1 MMKKFCYLFVFIFSI
16 QIHFAQE
23 NNALDGDVFGT
34 EQFLESFQKNK
45 ERILQLEKDFLSR
58 KQLKNITNDT
68 IFIPI
73 RAVIVRKEDGS
84 GGVLEQDVLDAIKRA
99 NQDFSGSNL
108 WFKLCGDIDYIDETW
123 LYDFRR
129 RHEDRLVEMNSVL
142 NVINIYFVNSIDKEV
157 SPSIGAYAYYPNSSK
172 KIVVMTNGLTNGY
185 SRTLSHEL
193 GHSFGLF
200 HTHRYN
206 NRITDELVDGSNC
219 NSAGDTICD
228 TPADP
233 NLSDRVNT
241 DCNFVLT
248 MYDSNGDVFDPSTK
262 NIMSYARKECRDEFS
277 PQQLAR
283 MNAIYYLYLEELVC
297 TTFKVDFG
305 ADVRKNCKGLLKVNF
320 SDYSVGA
327 IAWKWDINGDGLTD
341 YTGRKFTHIYD
352 EPGLYTVRLTVSN
365 GIEELVKER
374 KGYIKVGADEIIAS
388 KVYMTLQHA
397 ANNIPV
403 NWKLTDYNGRV
414 LYGGRIVNPG
424 ETIQK
429 TLYIKPDQ
437 CYTFNVYDTKGSK
450 SYNYSLVTDTG
461 IALATNSVEQNT
473 YFRTAGF
480 PESKIILYPNP
491 ASTEINILLQD
502 IPMPDSYEI
511 YNSFGRIVL
520 RKDNSTQQNTKIDVS
535 KLIKGVYYVIF
546 KRGNEN
552 FGAAFIKD

>member
-1 MMKKFCYLFVFIFSI
+1 MKKFCYLLVFIFSI
-16 QIHFAQE
+16 QTHLAQE
-23 NNALDGDVFGT
+23 NNALDGDVFGA
-34 EQFLESFQKNK
+34 ESFLESFKRNK
-45 ERILQLEKDFLSR
+45 EKILQLEKEFLLK
-58 KQLKNITNDT
+58 KQQGKVTSDT
-68 IFIPI
+68 IFIPV
-73 RAVIVRKEDGS
+73 RAVIVRKEDGT
-84 GGVLEQDVLDAIKRA
+84 GGVSNQDVLNAIKRA
-99 NQDFSGSNL
+99 NEDFRGSNL
-108 WFKLCGDIDYIDETW
+108 WFKLCGDINYIDETW
-123 LYDFRR
+123 LYDFKT
-129 RHEDRLVEMNSVL
+129 RHEDRLVEMNSII
-142 NVINIYFVNSIDKEV
+142 NVINIYFVNSINKDV
-157 SPSIGAYAYYPNSSK
+157 FPTIGGYAYYPGSTK
-172 KIVVMTNGLTNGY
+172 KIVVMTNDLTNE
-185 SRTLSHEL
+185 SSHTLSHEL

-219 NSAGDTICD
+219 NSAGDLLCD

-233 NLSDRVNT
+233 NLNGRVDN

-248 MYDSNGDVFDPSTK
+248 MYDSNGDVFNPNTK
-262 NIMSYARKECRDEFS
+262 NIMSYTSKECREEFS

-283 MNAIYYLYLEELVC
+283 INAIYYLYWQELVC

-341 YTGRKFTHIYD
+341 YTGRKFAHIYD

-437 CYTFNVYDTKGSK
+437 CYTFNVYDTKGSR

-461 IALATNSVEQNT
+461 IALATNSIEQKT

-480 PESKIILYPNP
+480 PESNIILYPNP
-491 ASTEINILLQD
+491 ASSEINILLRD

-520 RKDNSTQQNTKIDVS
+520 IKNNRTQQNTKVDIN
-535 KLIKGVYYVIF
+535 KLTAGVYYIKF
-546 KRGNEN
+546 KRGNES
-552 FGAAFIKD
+552 FGAAFIKN